1 MSKETACFLEICREY
16 CNKISGKD
24 CIIGL
29 KRKDTF
35 VSIKV
40 ICNCEGID
48 PYKECKFPNELY
60 EEFNI
65 ADYGFDLFFV
75 TEIKAVKYSSM
86 ILPLFSNLIGC
97 KT

>member
-1 MSKETACFLEICREY
+1 MACFLELYREY
-16 CNKISGKD
+16 CNKIPGKNW
-24 CIIGL
+24 IIGL
-29 KRKDTF
+29 KRKDAF

-40 ICNCEGID
+40 ICNCKGIH
-48 PYKECKFPNELY
+48 PYKECKFLNELY

-86 ILPLFSNLIGC
+86 VLPLFSNLMGC